1 MPSAIWPLWQDGAG
15 SCKRGVFCNTV
26 KIENNLNF
34 NCIYIVLSTI
44 LWYDIPRDFIKNL
57 EYKKG

>member
-1 MPSAIWPLWQDGAG
+1 MKSAIQLLLQGCAG

-26 KIENNLNF
+26 KTENNLNF

-44 LWYDIPRDFIKNL
+44 LWYDIPRDFIRI
-57 EYKKG
+57 